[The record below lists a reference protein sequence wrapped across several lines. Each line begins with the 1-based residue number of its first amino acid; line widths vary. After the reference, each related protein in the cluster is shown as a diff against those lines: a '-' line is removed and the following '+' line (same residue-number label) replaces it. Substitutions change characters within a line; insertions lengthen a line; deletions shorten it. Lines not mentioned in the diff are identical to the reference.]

1 MDPELVDVIENED
14 KVIFL
19 LRFHDGWMER
29 KIVKREDIIIS
40 DEICACCGEQIRT
53 AALNVE

>member
-14 KVIFL
+14 EVIFL
-19 LRFHDGWMER
+19 LRFQDGRVEQ

-40 DEICACCGEQIRT
+40 DEICAYCGEQIRT

>member
-1 MDPELVDVIENED
+1 MEVIENED
-14 KVIFL
+14 EVIFL
-19 LRFHDGWMER
+19 LRFHDGRMKR

>member
-14 KVIFL
+14 EVIFL
-19 LRFHDGWMER
+19 LRFQDGRVEQ

-40 DEICACCGEQIRT
+40 DESVPA
-53 AALNVE
+53 VESK